1 MYFIPTI
8 ATSVYTILDKTM
20 LGWFTDGDKSQNGYY
35 EYATGFVNMSKI
47 LIMSFNAVMSARMS
61 YLFGAG
67 KLDEVRERLRGSL
80 DFVLLL
86 AIPITLGLSGIAAGF
101 VPWFLGD
108 AYLPVIPL
116 MYVCAPLVLV
126 VGLSDCLG
134 SQILTPAGLRA
145 QSGRAIVGGAVVN
158 FILNLILIP
167 KFQSYGAAAA
177 SVAAECFITLLYLR
191 LGKGFVTLPLLW
203 KYSWRR
209 LIAGVCMF
217 ISVAVLGRTLV
228 KLWGYSPAVTF
239 LQIGAGA
246 VVYGMILLVLR
257 DPFIWKQVERIIKK
271 QEYV

>member
-1 MYFIPTI
+1 
-8 ATSVYTILDKTM
+8 
-20 LGWFTDGDKSQNGYY
+20 
-35 EYATGFVNMSKI
+35 MSKI

-67 KLDEVRERLRGSL
+67 KMDEVRERLCGSL

-101 VPWFLGD
+101 VPWFLGAD
-108 AYLPVIPL
+108 YLPVITL
-116 MYVCAPLVLV
+116 MYVCAPLVFV

-145 QSGRAIVGGAVVN
+145 QSGRVIVGGAAVN

-177 SVAAECFITLLYLR
+177 SVAAECFITFLYLR
-191 LGKGFVTLPLLW
+191 LGRNFVKLTLVW

-217 ISVAVLGRTLV
+217 ISVAVSGNALAA
-228 KLWGYSPAVTF
+228 LWGYGPAVTF

-246 VVYGMILLVLR
+246 AVYGVVLLVLR
-257 DPFIWKQVERIIKK
+257 DPFVWGQAERILKK
-271 QEYV
+271 QEYF